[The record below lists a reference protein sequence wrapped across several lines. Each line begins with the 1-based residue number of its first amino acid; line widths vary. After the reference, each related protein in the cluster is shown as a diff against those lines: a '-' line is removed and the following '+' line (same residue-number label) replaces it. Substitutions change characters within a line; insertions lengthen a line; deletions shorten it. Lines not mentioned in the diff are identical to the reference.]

1 MIEKA
6 ANMGLAYEE
15 VLVDVVRYKY
25 LCDEGFITP
34 SPLRRRLLCQDD
46 GFFRHLVDCITTDT
60 TMDAETAERG
70 LVHAALQ
77 RNRLDSAFFEAVV
90 TQLYA

>member
-1 MIEKA
+1 ME
-6 ANMGLAYEE
+6 LSYQE

-25 LCDEGFITP
+25 LCDEGFI
-34 SPLRRRLLCQDD
+34 SPPNPQLAQPCLDN
-46 GFFRHLVDCITTDT
+46 GFFRHLVECIITDT
-60 TMDAETAERG
+60 GFQRDLVESG

-77 RNRLDSAFFEAVV
+77 QGRLDAAFFEAVV

>member
-1 MIEKA
+1 MA
-6 ANMGLAYEE
+6 SAYEE

-25 LCDEGFITP
+25 LCDEGFISP
-34 SPLRRRLLCQDD
+34 SVKPRRLRCQDD
-46 GFFRHLVDCITTDT
+46 GFFRHLVECIAADT
-60 TMDAETAERG
+60 AMDPELAERG

-77 RNRLDSAFFEAVV
+77 RGRLDSAFFEAVV

>member
-1 MIEKA
+1 
-6 ANMGLAYEE
+6 MGLSYEE

-25 LCDEGFITP
+25 LCDEGFLSSSTP
-34 SPLRRRLLCQDD
+34 QRKLPCEGN
-46 GFFRHLVDCITTDT
+46 GFFRHLAECITADT
-60 TMDAETAERG
+60 GINGQMVRRG

-77 RNRLDSAFFEAVV
+77 RGRLDPAFFEAVV